1 MTLAAASHFLQSD
14 ALLLPT
20 GVEKTLDLFC
30 GRQVYKTFNRKRE
43 VVAQNNG
50 NFNAHLWVI
59 YEIL

>member
-20 GVEKTLDLFC
+20 GAERTLESLLC

-43 VVAQNNG
+43 VIVQNCVNY
-50 NFNAHLWVI
+50 NAHL
-59 YEIL
+59 